1 MGFLKGVLLLIFAAA
16 AVGFAVHNDS
26 PASLKY
32 YFGWETILLPIY
44 LWAFLSFFL
53 GLIVSGVVTA
63 FSRIA
68 LHSRIRQQSKAIVEL
83 ERKRTELKL
92 GRRPS

>member
-1 MGFLKGVLLLIFAAA
+1 MGFLKGVLFFIFAAA
-16 AVGFAVHNDS
+16 AVGFAVQNDS

-32 YFGWETILLPIY
+32 YFGWETVLLPLF

-68 LHSRIRQQSKAIVEL
+68 LRSRIRQKSKAIVEL

-92 GRRPS
+92 GRRSL